1 MASTTKTHATR
12 INIALPE
19 LLLEEFKRLVP
30 SRQRNKFIVDLVER
44 EVRRL
49 RWEQILAAT
58 AGAWSDQDHTV
69 LQTDE
74 DIERYVRRLRETA
87 LPRMWVEPND
97 RLSA

>member
-1 MASTTKTHATR
+1 MASTVKTPAAR
-12 INIALPE
+12 INVALPE

-58 AGAWSDQDHTV
+58 AGAWSDQDHAD
-69 LQTDE
+69 LQSDE

-87 LPRMWVEPND
+87 LPRRWAEQND